1 MCAHRARDSSRG
13 RRSLSFRTTT
23 PRSLTTV
30 CGGAP
35 DALAHRSTPHI
46 KLVAWAAAFA
56 NRQGR
61 PKASQSKA
69 TPSRDAPPTRAMR
82 SLQLESARTRA
93 RRPDGARSLPCSTRQ
108 RNCAWILQ
116 GGPFEDSVVLVAG
129 PAMHSVA
136 LRCGGSVRMAQ
147 QRLRVTCANPHND
160 TAPCTEQRQVGV
172 PQPASHADRAAERTH
187 HPHRAAGIDGR
198 KAPITG

>member
-1 MCAHRARDSSRG
+1 M
-13 RRSLSFRTTT
+13 
-23 PRSLTTV
+23 

-35 DALAHRSTPHI
+35 DALTHRSTPHI

-56 NRQGR
+56 NRRGR

-93 RRPDGARSLPCSTRQ
+93 RRPDGARSLPCFTRQ

-147 QRLRVTCANPHND
+147 QLTARRLCESSQRYCSLHRATSSRSSS
-160 TAPCTEQRQVGV
+160 TRQPCRSSRRTD
-172 PQPASHADRAAERTH
+172 ASPTSGGGDRWAEGPDNWVKDPPETTTLSGARAA
-187 HPHRAAGIDGR
+187 DGVHVSAR
-198 KAPITG
+198 YA